1 MEENSVQ
8 ENLLNPKTV
17 ILGFV
22 VLMALGLAGFGPR
35 VRAHV
40 DQAGGLK
47 DAPARILHPY
57 TEETLA
63 TETTISKSLAF

>member
-1 MEENSVQ
+1 
-8 ENLLNPKTV
+8 
-17 ILGFV
+17 
-22 VLMALGLAGFGPR
+22 MALGLAGFGPR